1 VQQTDRLP
9 LQSWYA
15 AQLIQSDR
23 SMAAKPKIA
32 VLGAGMGGLT
42 VAALL
47 HRAGG
52 DVTVYE
58 QARAFARVGAG
69 IQMSPNAVRVL
80 RALDLEPYIR
90 SVAFQPRYWRNRA
103 WDTGDMQNE
112 LPLGSEAEERHGA
125 PYLLGHRGDLHAAL
139 LSRVPSEAIAL
150 DKRLTDLS
158 QNSAGVTLKF
168 ADGSSATADILIATD
183 GLHSR
188 AREILFGKDKP
199 RFTGNVAYRTVFP
212 VSRLNGHVLDD
223 NCKWWGPD
231 RHIVIYYV
239 NPCRGELYFVTSV
252 PDPDWKL
259 DSWSAMGDLGE
270 LRAAFTDFH
279 PDVTRVLDASP
290 SVHKWAITDR
300 DPMPRWSE
308 GRVVLMGDAAHP
320 MTPTMA
326 QGAAQAME
334 DAMVISRCLARFGYE
349 DVAAAFATF
358 EAHRRARTAQIQ
370 LTSHRNVWMRQRT
383 DGGWLY
389 DYDAGNAPLDEAAPD
404 AAE

>member
-1 VQQTDRLP
+1 
-9 LQSWYA
+9 
-15 AQLIQSDR
+15 
-23 SMAAKPKIA
+23 MAAKPKIA

-42 VAALL
+42 MAVLL
-47 HRAGG
+47 TRAGC

-58 QARAFARVGAG
+58 QTRAFARVGAG

-80 RALDLEPYIR
+80 RALNLESYIR
-90 SVAFQPRYWRNRA
+90 RVAFQPRYWRNRT

-112 LPLGSEAEERHGA
+112 LPLGSEAEQRHGA

-139 LSRVPSEAIAL
+139 LSRVPSAVIAL
-150 DKRLTDLS
+150 DRRLTDLTR
-158 QNSAGVTLKF
+158 NGAGVSLKF
-168 ADGSSATADILIATD
+168 ADGSSASADILIATD

-188 AREILFGKDKP
+188 AREILFGPEQP
-199 RFTGNVAYRTVFP
+199 RFTGNVAYRTVFSA
-212 VSRLNGHVLDD
+212 SRLNGLVLDD

-239 NPCRGELYFVTSV
+239 NPRRDELYFVTSV
-252 PDPDWKL
+252 PDPEWKL

-270 LRAAFTDFH
+270 LRAAFTGFH
-279 PDVTRVLDASP
+279 PDVTRVLEACP
-290 SVHKWAITDR
+290 AVHKWAIADR

-334 DAMVISRCLARFGYE
+334 DAMVMSRCLARFSFE
-349 DVAAAFATF
+349 DVGSAFRTF

-389 DYDAGNAPLDEAAPD
+389 DYDAGTAPLDEAAPD

>member
-1 VQQTDRLP
+1 
-9 LQSWYA
+9 
-15 AQLIQSDR
+15 
-23 SMAAKPKIA
+23 MAAKPKIA

-42 VAALL
+42 MAALL
-47 HRAGG
+47 HRAGC
-52 DVTVYE
+52 DATVYE
-58 QARAFARVGAG
+58 QAAAFARVGAG

-80 RALDLEPYIR
+80 RALGLEQHIR
-90 SVAFQPRYWRNRA
+90 SVAFQPRYWRNRT

-112 LPLGSEAEERHGA
+112 LPLGSEAEQRHGA

-139 LSRVPSEAIAL
+139 LSRVPDQVIAL
-150 DKRLTDLS
+150 DRRLTDLS
-158 QNSAGVTLKF
+158 QNRGGVTLKF
-168 ADGSSATADILIATD
+168 ADGGSAKADILIATD

-188 AREILFGKDKP
+188 VREILFGPEQP

-212 VSRLNGHVLDD
+212 ASRLNGLTLDD

-239 NPCRGELYFVTSV
+239 NPRRDELYFVTSV
-252 PDPDWKL
+252 PDPEWKL

-270 LRAAFTDFH
+270 LRAAFTGFH
-279 PDVTRVLDASP
+279 PDVTRVLDACP
-290 SVHKWAITDR
+290 SVHKWAIADR
-300 DPMPRWSE
+300 DPTPRWSE

-334 DAMVISRCLARFGYE
+334 DAMVMARCLARFGFE
-349 DVAAAFATF
+349 DVGSAFGTF
-358 EAHRRARTAQIQ
+358 AAHRRARTAQIQ

-389 DYDAGNAPLDEAAPD
+389 DYDACTAPLDEAAPD